1 MHNIGTFAKKF
12 KNRATFL
19 ISSKKMITFV
29 SRKKDCYASK
39 DTSLDTA
46 NTGLDTANTGL
57 DTANTSLY
65 TTNMHLHYN

>member
-1 MHNIGTFAKKF
+1 
-12 KNRATFL
+12 
-19 ISSKKMITFV
+19 MITFV

-39 DTSLDTA
+39 DTSQ
-46 NTGLDTANTGL
+46 DTANTGL

>member
-1 MHNIGTFAKKF
+1 
-12 KNRATFL
+12 
-19 ISSKKMITFV
+19 MITFV

-46 NTGLDTANTGL
+46 NTGLDTANT
-57 DTANTSLY
+57 SLY

>member
-1 MHNIGTFAKKF
+1 M
-12 KNRATFL
+12 

-57 DTANTSLY
+57 DTANTGLDTANMPLY
-65 TTNMHLHYN
+65 TTNFGKKTVTVTAVTM

>member
-1 MHNIGTFAKKF
+1 
-12 KNRATFL
+12 
-19 ISSKKMITFV
+19 MITFV

-65 TTNMHLHYN
+65 TTNFGKKRSRSQL